1 MWTSHEAPPR
11 TIRTR
16 LRAAHPPAE
25 LALRDTRQQAP
36 PDTRRQ
42 DLDIVR
48 AALQAF
54 PEALAAVVA
63 AFNLAYGFVP

>member
-16 LRAAHPPAE
+16 LRSAHPSVEP
-25 LALRDTRQQAP
+25 ALRDTRP
-36 PDTRRQ
+36 PNTRRQ

-63 AFNLAYGFVP
+63 AFNLAYGFAPG